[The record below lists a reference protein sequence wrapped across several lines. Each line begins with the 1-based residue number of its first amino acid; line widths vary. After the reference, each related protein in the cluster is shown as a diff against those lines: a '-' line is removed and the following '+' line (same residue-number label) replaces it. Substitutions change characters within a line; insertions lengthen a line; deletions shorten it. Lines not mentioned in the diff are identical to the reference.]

1 MTVVTLRL
9 DFRLHPC
16 PSPRDARRQIQAI
29 MDKLHRHFN
38 VSVAGAEGEGRP
50 DLAVLLVA
58 AAAKNRKEARETLER
73 VADAL
78 AAHPRVEVLGHDI
91 TEV

>member
-1 MTVVTLRL
+1 
-9 DFRLHPC
+9 
-16 PSPRDARRQIQAI
+16 
-29 MDKLHRHFN
+29 